1 MSQRPDFL
9 VIGVVT
15 KDVVPGGHTI
25 GGTATYAALT
35 ARNLGYRAAVLTSAE
50 PTLDLG
56 AALAGVDVH
65 RVPSAA
71 TTTFDNQYV
80 DGQRRQY
87 LYAVADPI
95 AATDVPASWRQAPVV
110 HLGPLA
116 RELPADLP
124 AHFPHSLVGVTP
136 QGWLRTW
143 DGDDRLVRR
152 RDWVEAPTVLAH
164 TDVLVF
170 SEEDVAGDQE
180 TIAAWVRLVPILIV
194 TQGARGADVY
204 VQGKPRHVNAFPAR
218 EVDPTGAG
226 DVFAAAFLLRFH
238 ESGDPYEAA
247 RFAHCVASFCV
258 EGPGTTN
265 LPTREQVAQRLKAGC
280 GAD

>member
-1 MSQRPDFL
+1 MSQPPEFL

-15 KDVVPGGHTI
+15 KDVIPGGYTV
-25 GGTATYAALT
+25 GGTVTYAALT

-50 PTLDLG
+50 PTLDLS
-56 AALAGVDVH
+56 AVLAGVQVH
-65 RVPSAA
+65 RVSSAA
-71 TTTFDNQYV
+71 TTIFDNQYV
-80 DGQRRQY
+80 GGSRRQY

-95 AATDVPASWRQAPVV
+95 TAAHVPPAWQQAPVV
-110 HLGPLA
+110 HLGPLVH
-116 RELPADLP
+116 ELGADLA

-143 DGDDRLVRR
+143 DNTDRLVRR
-152 RDWVEAPTVLAH
+152 RSWIEAPTVLAH

-170 SEEDVAGDQE
+170 SEEDVAGDPA
-180 TIAAWVRLVPILIV
+180 TIEAWAGMVPILIV

-204 VQGKPRHVNAFPAR
+204 VRGVPRHVPAFPAH

-226 DVFAAAFLLRFH
+226 DVFAAAFLLRFR
-238 ESGDPYEAA
+238 ESNDPYEAA
-247 RFAHCVASFCV
+247 RFAHCVAAFCV

-265 LPTREQVAQRLKAGC
+265 LPTREQVERRLRSA
-280 GAD
+280 AY

>member
-1 MSQRPDFL
+1 MSSPPDFL

-15 KDVVPGGHTI
+15 QDVTPTGYTI
-25 GGTATYAALT
+25 GGTVTYAALT

-50 PTLDLG
+50 PTLDLS
-56 AALAGVDVH
+56 ATLAGVQVH

-71 TTTFDNQYV
+71 TTIFDNQYV
-80 DGQRRQY
+80 AGHRRQY

-95 AATDVPASWRQAPVV
+95 TLAHLPPAWRRTPVV
-110 HLGPLA
+110 HLGPLVH
-116 RELPADLP
+116 ELGADL
-124 AHFPHSLVGVTP
+124 AAQFPHSLVGVTP

-143 DGDDRLVRR
+143 DDTDRLVRPR
-152 RDWVEAPTVLAH
+152 PWHEAQTVLTH

-170 SEEDVAGDQE
+170 SEEDVDDLPE
-180 TIAAWVRLVPILIV
+180 TVATWGQWVPIMIV

-204 VQGKPRHVNAFPAR
+204 VRGVPRHVPAFPAQ

-226 DVFAAAFLLRFH
+226 DVFAAAFLLRFR
-238 ESGDPYEAA
+238 ESNDPYEAA
-247 RFAHCVASFCV
+247 RFAHCVAAFCV

-265 LPTREQVAQRLKAGC
+265 LPTREQVEQRMNTV
-280 GAD
+280 